1 MKKKTLISLFIISFA
16 TIVIGLIVALIG
28 LSSGAMAEL
37 KTSHAPQ
44 VVERSFSGIKDLD
57 LSSEYYGVNY
67 EVTESP
73 DDKVHVKAYHYQ
85 GRETDLIMNHQGA
98 SLTVGKR
105 YNESFRLGILEFFGE
120 RLSDHEERLIE
131 VALPKGMVLDRF
143 TLGETFG
150 GTVHLSNLHIKEAIL
165 NEYVVAN
172 QVTIDKGSLVGGEF
186 TNSTLKNITTTWVH
200 GHFYLTKSTLDHSDI
215 TFNNWFKIEESI
227 IKNSSFKG
235 PHASFVGKNITLDN
249 STVTIDKASIE
260 LDELTVL
267 GQVELTT
274 GYPAVTYGGPSSS
287 YYDGD
292 HYPQN
297 MAPIMVKLASKSR
310 ETVNLDVTLEHSG
323 SLSMVS
329 AYKDVDKTE
338 QTAKRDK
345 KDVKD
350 KLIIKT
356 QHNDVHLD

>member
-1 MKKKTLISLFIISFA
+1 MKKKTLITLFIISFA

-28 LSSGAMAEL
+28 LSSGAIAEL

-44 VVERSFSGIKDLD
+44 VVERSFSGIKELD
-57 LSSEYYGVNY
+57 LSSDYYGVAY
-67 EVTESP
+67 VVTESP

-85 GRETDLIMNHQGA
+85 GRETDLIMDHQGA

-143 TLGETFG
+143 TLGNNFG

-165 NEYVVAN
+165 NEYVVAD
-172 QVTIDKGSLVGGEF
+172 QVTIDKGSLEGGEF

-200 GHFYLTKSTLDHSDI
+200 GHFYLTKSTLENSDI
-215 TFNNWFKIEESI
+215 TFNNWLKIEEST

-235 PHASFVGKNITLDN
+235 RHASFVGKNITLDN
-249 STVTIDKASIE
+249 STVAIDEASIE
-260 LDELTVL
+260 LDELTVV

-274 GYPAVTYGGPSSS
+274 GYFQEDHSGPNDA
-287 YYDGD
+287 YYDEYQAQGI
-292 HYPQN
+292 
-297 MAPIMVKLASKSR
+297 APIMVKLASKSR
-310 ETVNLDVTLEHSG
+310 EAINLDVTLEHSG

-338 QTAKRDK
+338 QTAKREK

>member
-28 LSSGAMAEL
+28 LNSGAMAEL

-44 VVERSFSGIKDLD
+44 VVERSFSGIKELD

-85 GRETDLIMNHQGA
+85 GRETDLIMDHQGA

-105 YNESFRLGILEFFGE
+105 YNDSFRLGILEFFGE

-143 TLGETFG
+143 TLSDNMGEL
-150 GTVHLSNLHIKEAIL
+150 VYLSNLHIKEAIL
-165 NEYVVAN
+165 NQYVVADK
-172 QVTIDKGSLVGGEF
+172 VTIDKGTIVGGEF
-186 TNSTLKNITTTWVH
+186 TNSNLKNITSTWLH
-200 GHFYLTKSTLDHSDI
+200 GRLYLNKSSLDHADI
-215 TFNNWFKIEESI
+215 TFNNWFTIEEST

-235 PHASFVGKNITLDN
+235 RHASFVGKNITLDN
-249 STVTIDKASIE
+249 STVAIDEASIE
-260 LDELTVL
+260 LDELTVV

-274 GYPAVTYGGPSSS
+274 GYFQEDHSGPNDA
-287 YYDGD
+287 YYDEYQAQGI
-292 HYPQN
+292 
-297 MAPIMVKLASKSR
+297 APIMVKLASKSR
-310 ETVNLDVTLEHSG
+310 EAVNLDVTLEHSG

-338 QTAKRDK
+338 QTAKREK